1 MRLQPGRVRPD
12 VRRTL
17 AITLTAAVVLGTAGP
32 AAASV
37 GTGINRL
44 IAASPYTGGHLSLL
58 VWDRTS
64 GHFLAGYQ
72 ASRTLRPA
80 SNMKLLTSA
89 SVLDRFGVGARLT
102 TRVMATG
109 TLANGTLSGNLW
121 LVGGGDPSLATNTF
135 SNHAWGGVS
144 GRLSDLAAAVRG
156 AGIQRVSGRL
166 FGDAS
171 LFDNVRTAPG
181 WLPISWR
188 DCPPLSALSV
198 NESLFRFGEPQASH
212 NPALYAAQ
220 LFVKSLRAHG
230 VVFVHG
236 PSTGAHPAS
245 ARTVASQPSPQITR
259 VVREMD
265 QVSDNYFAEV
275 LAKGLAVHGG
285 LAGTTANGVRA
296 IRNTVGSLGVGLGTA
311 RIYDGSGLSLDD
323 RLSAATILVLLRQ
336 AGDQPWGW
344 YFRHALPLAGV
355 SGTLAHRMLTGPA
368 HANVLAKTGTL
379 NDASALSGY
388 LTTRNGHRV
397 LFSILI
403 NHTSLNQTRAHI
415 LQDRICQLLAG
426 SSPP

>member
-1 MRLQPGRVRPD
+1 
-12 VRRTL
+12 VRRIPVIL
-17 AITLTAAVVLGTAGP
+17 LTVAVVLGTAGP

-37 GTGINRL
+37 GTSIYRL
-44 IAASPYTGGHLSLL
+44 IAASPYTGAHLSLL

-64 GHFLAGYQ
+64 GRFLAGYG

-89 SVLDRFGVGARLT
+89 AVLDRFGVGAHLQ

-109 TLANGTLSGNLW
+109 TLSGGTLTGNLW
-121 LVGGGDPSLATNTF
+121 LVGGGDPSLATDVF
-135 SNHAWGGVS
+135 STKAWGGAS
-144 GRLSDLAAAVRG
+144 GRLSDLAAAVRA
-156 AGIQRVSGRL
+156 AGIRRVTGRL
-166 FGDAS
+166 YGDEGM
-171 LFDNVRTAPG
+171 FDTVRTAPG
-181 WLPISWR
+181 WKPSFWR

-198 NESLFRFGEPQASH
+198 NESLLRFGEPQASH

-230 VVFVHG
+230 VLFAHG
-236 PSTGAHPAS
+236 PATGTHPGS
-245 ARTVASQPSPQITR
+245 ARTVASEASPQITR

-275 LAKGLAVHGG
+275 LTKGLAVHGG

-296 IRNTVGSLGVGLGTA
+296 TRNAVSGLGVGLHTA
-311 RIYDGSGLSLDD
+311 RIFDGSGLSLDD
-323 RLSAATILVLLRQ
+323 RLSAATILELLRQ
-336 AGDQPWGW
+336 TGNERWGW

-355 SGTLAHRMLTGPA
+355 SGTLADRMLSGPA

-379 NDASALSGY
+379 DSASALSGF

-403 NHTSLNQTRAHI
+403 NKPSINQTRAHL

>member
-1 MRLQPGRVRPD
+1 

-17 AITLTAAVVLGTAGP
+17 VIILTAAAVLGTAGP

-37 GTGINRL
+37 GTGIQRL
-44 IAASPYTGGHLSLL
+44 IAASPYTGNHLSLL

-64 GHFLAGYQ
+64 GRFLVGHDA
-72 ASRTLRPA
+72 AHTLRPA

-89 SVLDRFGVGARLT
+89 AVLDRFGVGAHLT

-109 TLANGTLSGNLW
+109 TLSGGTLTGNLW
-121 LVGGGDPSLATNTF
+121 LVGGGDPSLATDLF
-135 SNHAWGGVS
+135 SAKAWGGVS
-144 GRLSDLAAAVRG
+144 GHLSDLAADVRA
-156 AGIQRVSGRL
+156 AGIRRVTGRL
-166 FGDAS
+166 VGDAG
-171 LFDNVRTAPG
+171 LFDSVRTAPG
-181 WLPISWR
+181 WKPSYWR

-198 NESLFRFGEPQASH
+198 NESLLEFDQPQASH

-220 LFVKSLRAHG
+220 LFVKALRAHG
-230 VVFVHG
+230 VVFAHG
-236 PSTGAHPAS
+236 PGTGTHPAA
-245 ARTVASQPSPQITR
+245 ARTVAAEPSPQITR

-275 LAKGLAVHGG
+275 LTKDLAVHGG

-296 IRNTVGSLGVGLGTA
+296 TRNAVTGLGVGLRTA
-311 RIYDGSGLSLDD
+311 RIFDGSGLSVDD
-323 RLSAATILVLLRQ
+323 RLSAATILVVLRH
-336 AGDQPWGW
+336 AGDQSWGW

-355 SGTLAHRMLTGPA
+355 SGTLEHRMLSGPA
-368 HANVLAKTGTL
+368 HANVMAKTGTL
-379 NDASALSGY
+379 DDASALSGY

-403 NHTSLNQTRAHI
+403 NKPALNQTRAHE

>member
-1 MRLQPGRVRPD
+1 

-17 AITLTAAVVLGTAGP
+17 VIILTSASVLGTAAP

-37 GTGINRL
+37 GTGVNRL
-44 IAASPYTGGHLSLL
+44 IAASPYTGTHLSLL

-64 GHFLAGYQ
+64 GRFLAGYH
-72 ASRTLRPA
+72 ASHTLRPA

-89 SVLDRFGVGARLT
+89 AVLDRFGVGARLT

-109 TLANGTLSGNLW
+109 TLSGGTLSGSLW

-135 SNHAWGGVS
+135 SSKAWGGVS
-144 GRLSDLAAAVRG
+144 GRLSDLAAAVRA
-156 AGIQRVSGRL
+156 AGIRRVSGRL
-166 FGDAS
+166 YGDAS

-181 WLPISWR
+181 WKPTFWR

-230 VVFVHG
+230 VVFAHG
-236 PSTGAHPAS
+236 ASTSMHPAS
-245 ARTVASQPSPQITR
+245 ARIVASARSPQITR

-275 LAKGLAVHGG
+275 LTKGLAVHGG

-296 IRNTVGSLGVGLGTA
+296 TRNAVSGLGVGLHTA
-311 RIYDGSGLSLDD
+311 RIFDGSGLSLDD
-323 RLSAATILVLLRQ
+323 RLSAATILELLRQ
-336 AGDQPWGW
+336 TGNERWGW

-355 SGTLAHRMLTGPA
+355 SGTLVHRMLSGPA
-368 HANVLAKTGTL
+368 HANVVAKTGTL
-379 NDASALSGY
+379 DSASALSGF

-403 NHTSLNQTRAHI
+403 NKPSINQTRAHL